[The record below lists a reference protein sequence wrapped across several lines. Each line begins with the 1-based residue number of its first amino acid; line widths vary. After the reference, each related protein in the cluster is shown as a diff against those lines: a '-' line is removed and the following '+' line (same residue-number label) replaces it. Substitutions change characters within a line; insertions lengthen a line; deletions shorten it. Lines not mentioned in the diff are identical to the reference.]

1 MARKRRKKRKLEF
14 SKLILVFETVLVAYV
29 SHRVLGFVGRAIEL
43 DYTGSLPYLTT
54 FISAVWAA
62 YGTSVSFY
70 QSKSGKENIKK
81 IEIAPPVS
89 YARKEAIMDT
99 NQIVQLIVAILTGLA
114 TCIPLAVKLVEY
126 VKTATKEKNW
136 ANLLGLVMSLMEQA
150 EKKFDDGATRKEWVM
165 AMVKA
170 SADYINY
177 PVDEDTLSKMIDSLC
192 DMSKVVNGT
201 NTNQTITTE
210 QTLKSPGVS
219 GAMFYGGK
227 NLEVPTE

>member
-1 MARKRRKKRKLEF
+1 
-14 SKLILVFETVLVAYV
+14 
-29 SHRVLGFVGRAIEL
+29 
-43 DYTGSLPYLTT
+43 
-54 FISAVWAA
+54 
-62 YGTSVSFY
+62 
-70 QSKSGKENIKK
+70 
-81 IEIAPPVS
+81 
-89 YARKEAIMDT
+89 MDT

-192 DMSKVVNGT
+192 DMSKVVNGK
-201 NTNQTITTE
+201 NQEVDAELTSSLLPQTHRTITM
-210 QTLKSPGVS
+210 
-219 GAMFYGGK
+219 GAAAILL
-227 NLEVPTE
+227 NIS